1 LALSESK
8 STLLA
13 KTDFDCWRGDH
24 GSPCQIPE
32 RNPAAFAGVG
42 SGPIRVLACVSEL
55 VEIRIVR
62 WLAGGKSKSNG
73 ESVIRIISSHIGFW
87 IAGKPIVR
95 LNRYACRDP

>member
-1 LALSESK
+1 M
-8 STLLA
+8 
-13 KTDFDCWRGDH
+13 
-24 GSPCQIPE
+24 PE

-62 WLAGGKSKSNG
+62 RLAGGKSKSNG
-73 ESVIRIISSHIGFW
+73 ESVIRTISSRVGFW

-95 LNRYACRDP
+95 LNHYACRHH